1 MNTEPHLVFM
11 RNKKHFTIKV
21 NGPEVVSTD
30 CLKQLMLKQAQHCVS
45 KVKVACFDKQGKTP
59 CLSIMATFTCS
70 TAFPHG
76 LQQETIR
83 WSDFSEFWGRCLPLL
98 SSFRCC
104 PWLLLA
110 KNKLAKKADRNES
123 KFSLKKTVCVN
134 CFAVLWAIVE
144 FILKII

>member
-30 CLKQLMLKQAQHCVS
+30 RLKQPMLKQAQHCVS
-45 KVKVACFDKQGKTP
+45 KVKVACFDKQGVLP
-59 CLSIMATFTCS
+59 CLSKQATFTCP
-70 TAFPHG
+70 TTFPHC

-83 WSDFSEFWGRCLPLL
+83 WSDFSEFWERCLPLL

-110 KNKLAKKADRNES
+110 KNELAKKADRNES
-123 KFSLKKTVCVN
+123 NHSRKQFV
-134 CFAVLWAIVE
+134 
-144 FILKII
+144 

>member
-1 MNTEPHLVFM
+1 MNTEPHFVFM
-11 RNKKHFTIKV
+11 RNKKHFTTKV
-21 NGPEVVSTD
+21 NGPELVSTD
-30 CLKQLMLKQAQHCVS
+30 RLKQPMLKQTQHCVS
-45 KVKVACFDKQGKTP
+45 KVKVACFDKQGVLP
-59 CLSIMATFTCS
+59 CLSKQAIFTCP
-70 TAFPHG
+70 TTFPHG
-76 LQQETIR
+76 LQQETIH

-98 SSFRCC
+98 SSFRCR

-134 CFAVLWAIVE
+134 CFAVSWVTVE